1 MMKLNKITAA
11 IIAAITAFVPF
22 SSVGTDIFETSTL
35 HANADWG
42 DTSHI
47 HPVDINA
54 NTFPDANFR
63 AYVSEAFDK
72 DKNKNLD
79 VDEIIYARNVWC
91 NNKNIKSLK
100 GIEYLVELRGLY
112 CMDNQIATMDISNNK
127 QLTGVW

>member
-11 IIAAITAFVPF
+11 IIAALTAFVPF

-63 AYVSEAFDK
+63 KAVKKYDTDGDGYLSDK
-72 DKNKNLD
+72 
-79 VDEIIYARNVWC
+79 EISHTIASF
-91 NNKNIKSLK
+91 IK
-100 GIEYLVELRGLY
+100 
-112 CMDNQIATMDISNNK
+112 
-127 QLTGVW
+127 